1 LVAASPTSP
10 SLTSPPRRTPD
21 GCIKIVD
28 RVKNLVK
35 LKSGEYVALEAMER
49 EYGNSAYCSGATGG
63 VWCYADD
70 SMDRPIAV
78 MQANMAL
85 LRSWLKSQPDM
96 GTMTDVEL
104 CAHPDVN
111 KLVLDDLVACAK
123 KGGLSPI
130 EKIAAVGLV
139 SGDGD
144 ADALTSTSP
153 WNPDNGALTASNKL
167 ARNALKTALV
177 GVMAP
182 LVRKATR

>member
-1 LVAASPTSP
+1 MPPPPHSL
-10 SLTSPPRRTPD
+10 SLTPPPRRTPD

-111 KLVLDDLVACAK
+111 KLVLDDLYACAK

-144 ADALTSTSP
+144 ADVLTATSP

-167 ARNALKTALV
+167 SRNGLKTALASV
-177 GVMAP
+177 TGPLMA
-182 LVRKATR
+182 KATR